1 LLIEPV
7 ASAAPHPALSPEGRG
22 NWFLGALFPEGR
34 GNWLGGEG
42 TEGRRTIIILVSSD
56 TMALL
61 VAVLIVGA
69 IVVVAILKRP
79 KRVKTS
85 QDVQERRMAE
95 ATRRGWRLE
104 VAGNEDEPACVYS
117 GTTDFI
123 PWRCEMRARDVVRG
137 TDDAAQ
143 QVAHTRW
150 STDAARLADGLLLIT
165 PVAGGNELMPAAMP
179 PELLARMAPLMELLG
194 VDPRD
199 AALVGSATLVEDP
212 ELNAHYRMRAT
223 EPATARKFLDGG
235 GRAALLEAA
244 SWLARPP
251 HPLLVSTLSR
261 RGLTIMLQGWVEDLD
276 VVERVARMG
285 SRLAGV
291 QGQ

>member
-1 LLIEPV
+1 MGV
-7 ASAAPHPALSPEGRG
+7 ASAAPDLPWGFLGALSPEGRG
-22 NWFLGALFPEGR
+22 AWG
-34 GNWLGGEG
+34 
-42 TEGRRTIIILVSSD
+42 TIIILVSSD
-56 TMALL
+56 TVALL
-61 VAVLIVGA
+61 VAVLIVGT

-85 QDVQERRMAE
+85 KDVQDRRMAE

-104 VAGNEDEPACVYS
+104 VTGSEAEPACVYS

-137 TDDAAQ
+137 TDDASQ

-150 STDAARLADGLLLIT
+150 STDAARLADGLLLVT
-165 PVAGGNELMPAAMP
+165 PVAGGNELIPAAMP

-212 ELNAHYRMRAT
+212 ELNAYYRVRAT
-223 EPATARKFLDGG
+223 EPAVARKFLDGG
-235 GRAALLEAA
+235 GRAALLESA

-276 VVERVARMG
+276 VVERAR
-285 SRLAGV
+285 AGAARR
-291 QGQ
+291 